1 MFFSSGKESTFL
13 PLQDMWFEGY
23 FAFESLLNSAHF
35 IRRCGEQLLLQKYEN
50 SHFFKEDSSFKLTRK
65 RCIGKNELKIAYT
78 CNHRELSLSFLSSV
92 SCWGRGDFPWKFYR
106 CYEHPRHLRGFPPGR
121 DYPSFLRD
129 YIHDWSTSRKFTLVP
144 LKALKSEENFSSTC
158 LILQV
163 NFEKKIS
170 AFSDW
175 IF

>member
-1 MFFSSGKESTFL
+1 MHRAWAACPKTSIIPPKKCPLTSPEAQMELPLVKIKDKFSHTYITKKGMLNFVLSSGKESTFL

-78 CNHRELSLSFLSSV
+78 CNHRKLGLSFLSSV
-92 SCWGRGDFPWKFYR
+92 SCWRRGDFP
-106 CYEHPRHLRGFPPGR
+106 
-121 DYPSFLRD
+121 
-129 YIHDWSTSRKFTLVP
+129 
-144 LKALKSEENFSSTC
+144 
-158 LILQV
+158 
-163 NFEKKIS
+163 
-170 AFSDW
+170 
-175 IF
+175 